1 MNDNITVEDLEEPL
15 TLSLDVYLSEDYAK
29 QEADKLWARVWQHV
43 GRVEEIPNV
52 GDYLTYDIGEESI
65 LVVRAAP
72 DTIKAFYNVCSH
84 RGRQLV
90 ETPIGAHSASG
101 KKRKLFVCNYHGW
114 QYDLQGKCVH
124 ILDKDDWKCA
134 MTEARTRLGEI
145 QVDTWGGWI
154 WINMDPEAQPLREY
168 LEPMASHLD
177 QFELEKMRYRWR
189 KWVVFECNWKVAI
202 EAFAE
207 SYHVKAT
214 HPQLNKYGDFYALSV
229 AQGLHGNNHFHSKKE
244 DENSSATKTV
254 QRTGKGAD
262 ARKMIGQMQTE
273 FWDTMRAST
282 TPTLVAAA
290 QRLVEELPEG
300 TPGPEVHKHWM
311 ASARRDY
318 AERGVIWPDLDPE
331 KVADAG
337 LAWQVFPN
345 MTILQGNV
353 FALCYRTRP
362 YGTDP
367 NKSIYEAFAIER
379 FPEGEE
385 PATEWVYTETD
396 DVESWGKVLSQDF
409 SNMRAV
415 QRGMKSR
422 GFRGPLPNPVQ
433 ERKVTNLHR
442 NLAAY
447 MGRGAPRR
455 IE

>member
-1 MNDNITVEDLEEPL
+1 MSDNISVEDLEEPL
-15 TLSLDVYLSEDYAK
+15 TLSTDVYLSREYARA
-29 QEADKLWARVWQHV
+29 EGERLWAKVWQHV
-43 GRVEEIPNV
+43 GRVEEIPDV
-52 GDYLTYDIGEESI
+52 GDFITYEIGEESI
-65 LVVRAAP
+65 LVVRSAP
-72 DTIKAFYNVCSH
+72 DTIKAYYNVCSH

-90 ETPIGAHSASG
+90 EPKPGAHSSSG

-114 QYDLQGKCVH
+114 QYDLEGNCVH
-124 ILDKDDWKCA
+124 VLDRDDWKCA
-134 MTEARTRLGEI
+134 MTEARARLGEI
-145 QVDTWGGWI
+145 RVDTWGGWI
-154 WINMDPEAQPLREY
+154 WINMDPDCQPLREY

-177 QFELEKMRYRWR
+177 QFELDKMRYRWR
-189 KWVVFECNWKVAI
+189 RWVVFECNWKVAI

-244 DENSSATKTV
+244 GENSSASKTV
-254 QRTGKGAD
+254 SRTGKGAD
-262 ARKMIGQMQTE
+262 ARAMISQMQSE
-273 FWDTMRAST
+273 FWDTMQAST
-282 TPTLVAAA
+282 TPTMVAAA
-290 QRLVEELPEG
+290 QRLVDELPEG
-300 TPGPEVHKHWM
+300 TPPQEVHEHWM
-311 ASARRDY
+311 AAARRDY
-318 AERGVIWPDLDPE
+318 AEQGVVWPELDPDR
-331 KVADAG
+331 VAAAG

-362 YGTDP
+362 YRGDP
-367 NKSIYEAFAIER
+367 DRCIYEAFAIER
-379 FPEGEE
+379 FPQGEE
-385 PATEWVYTETD
+385 PATEWLYTEAD
-396 DVESWGKVLSQDF
+396 DAQGWGKVLSQDF

-442 NLAAY
+442 NLARY
-447 MGRGAPRR
+447 MGTGAPRR